1 MTTKKRNPSR
11 WPGIIIAVIGVIG
24 IIASKAQGD
33 GLLIGLIALV
43 LGVVLAI
50 FPI

>member
-1 MTTKKRNPSR
+1 MTTEKHNPSR
-11 WPGIIIAVIGVIG
+11 WPGIIIAVIGLIG
-24 IIASKAQGD
+24 IIASGAQGY
-33 GLLIGLIALV
+33 GLVVSLIALL